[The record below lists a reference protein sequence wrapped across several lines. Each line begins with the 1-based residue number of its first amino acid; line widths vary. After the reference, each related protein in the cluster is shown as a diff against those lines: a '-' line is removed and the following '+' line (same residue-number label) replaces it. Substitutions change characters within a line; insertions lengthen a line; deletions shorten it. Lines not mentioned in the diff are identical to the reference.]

1 MEENTVDCE
10 DKICVENIVFKDEC
24 YEFTGKS
31 CNFPCSTFSCT
42 IHIIEYQVR
51 LKNYISFPE
60 PL

>member
-31 CNFPCSTFSCT
+31 CNYPCSVDA
-42 IHIIEYQVR
+42 I
-51 LKNYISFPE
+51 NDYIAVGVQCQQIN
-60 PL
+60 